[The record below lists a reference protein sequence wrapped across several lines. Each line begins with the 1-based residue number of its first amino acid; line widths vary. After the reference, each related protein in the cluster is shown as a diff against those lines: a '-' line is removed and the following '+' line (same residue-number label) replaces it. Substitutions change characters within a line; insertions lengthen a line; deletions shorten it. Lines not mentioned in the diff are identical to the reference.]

1 MIQVSVD
8 DNGCYA
14 PFSKAQHLL
23 LVPTFEVHRRFVPDP
38 NRIPAG
44 HIADPANWPE
54 KRILD
59 ELNKIRGHLV
69 IFPTDY
75 LCRDNMLASIVQ
87 EAVPPIVFT

>member
-1 MIQVSVD
+1 MAADVFPRAEYD
-8 DNGCYA
+8 H
-14 PFSKAQHLL
+14 FLL
-23 LVPTFEVHRRFVPDP
+23 IVPTFEVHRRFVPDP

-69 IFPTDY
+69 TFPTEY

-87 EAVPPIVFT
+87 EAVPPAVFT